1 MIEQQFNCPHCKK
14 LIQINKR
21 GMIFPNDF
29 VQSQSKEW
37 RAKLIKYCED
47 IGFIIK
53 DRKDET

>member
-1 MIEQQFNCPHCKK
+1 MKREEEFNCPHCKK
-14 LIQINKR
+14 LIKINER

-37 RAKLIKYCED
+37 RNELMKYCED

-53 DRKDET
+53 DKK